1 MARTQLI
8 RNCWGSSLGWVDIT
22 KHANYYLVAFELCS
36 WQDVFISKM
45 AQRQNS
51 SRKYESKSY
60 KDESVSNYP
69 MNEEVKFGVDH
80 SMDRQKTEDMRQQ
93 IEALFS
99 AAYKEKS
106 QGEDEGNLENQLRT
120 KCNIE

>member
-1 MARTQLI
+1 MA
-8 RNCWGSSLGWVDIT
+8 
-22 KHANYYLVAFELCS
+22 K
-36 WQDVFISKM
+36 K
-45 AQRQNS
+45 QNS

-69 MNEEVKFGVDH
+69 INEKVVKFGVDH